1 LSKKNEYIIFLI
13 LLISGYST
21 FFFYEPYSNNHT
33 LCLFKNITKIPCP
46 GCGMYRGTYELLNGN
61 FLLAHKY
68 NILVGFINLFFLIFV
83 ISILYDI
90 AYDSKV
96 TEKIIT
102 IITRNKISL
111 LLIFT
116 VIIISWLYNILKIY
130 P

>member
-1 LSKKNEYIIFLI
+1 
-13 LLISGYST
+13 
-21 FFFYEPYSNNHT
+21 
-33 LCLFKNITKIPCP
+33 
-46 GCGMYRGTYELLNGN
+46 MYRGTYALLNGD
-61 FLLAHKY
+61 FLLAHQH
-68 NILVGFINLFFLIFV
+68 NILVSVINLFFLFFV
-83 ISILYDI
+83 ITIFYDI

-96 TEKIIT
+96 TEKNIN

>member
-1 LSKKNEYIIFLI
+1 
-13 LLISGYST
+13 
-21 FFFYEPYSNNHT
+21 
-33 LCLFKNITKIPCP
+33 
-46 GCGMYRGTYELLNGN
+46 MYRGTYELLNGN